1 MSKPAIV
8 GIDLGTTNS
17 CISIMQDNV
26 ATIIENQEGQR
37 TTPSVINISGEN
49 VIVGK
54 PAQRKLLTDPEHTI
68 FNVKRLI
75 GRKYADVKEY
85 TKRLPFSV
93 IDDNG
98 ELKIKV
104 DDKRYEPA
112 KLSSFVLSKLRSAAE
127 SFLSRPVKFAVIT
140 VPAYFNHTQRE
151 ETKKAGELAGLKVL
165 RVLNEPTSA
174 ALNHAITGHIAVY
187 DLGGGT
193 FDISILEK
201 SDNIFEVKATAG
213 DSFLGGDD
221 IDNTLTDF
229 LMERLKNGREMSDID
244 LAKIR
249 PRIKKAAESA
259 KKELSTQE
267 TVTIDIPYAYK
278 DTHFTYEL
286 KRAEFEDVV
295 APLIK
300 RTVKPCLKALKDA
313 NIDQVDHLV
322 LVGGMTRMPL
332 VRKLSEEIFN
342 RKPLFTASPDESVAQ
357 GAAIQAAI
365 LSGDVNKLLLDVTS
379 LSLGI
384 ETVGG
389 LMSTIVKRNSTLP
402 LKKSSVFTTS
412 EDNQEEVIV
421 NIYQGESENVKDN
434 CFLGKIILKDIKKAP
449 KGVPRIEVG
458 FEADVNGIYRVT
470 AKDLLT
476 GREQS
481 AEVTG
486 IQTKEKDVAEKMQDK
501 VDEKDEMVDKNDAN
515 KSNRFFD
522 LIQSLLSKNSQEV
535 VGDKNEEIL

>member
-1 MSKPAIV
+1 MNKPAIV

-17 CISIMQDNV
+17 CISIMQDSIP
-26 ATIIENQEGQR
+26 TIIENQEGQR
-37 TTPSVINISGEN
+37 TTPSVVNITGEN
-49 VIVGK
+49 VIAGK
-54 PAQRKLLTDPEHTI
+54 PAQRRLLTDPKHTI

-75 GRKYADVKEY
+75 GRKYADIEEY
-85 TKRLPFSV
+85 TRKLPFDV
-93 IDDNG
+93 YEEKDEI
-98 ELKIKV
+98 KIKV

-112 KLSSFVLSKLRSAAE
+112 KISSFVLSKLKSAAE
-127 SFLSRPVKFAVIT
+127 SYLNRPVKLAVIT

-151 ETKKAGELAGLKVL
+151 ATKKAGELAGLKVL

-221 IDNTLTDF
+221 VDNSLTDF
-229 LMERLKNGREMSDID
+229 LMRKLMDDKELSDEDLK
-244 LAKIR
+244 KIR
-249 PRIKKAAESA
+249 PRMKKAAESA

-267 TVTIDIPYAYK
+267 SVTISVPYAYK
-278 DTHFTYEL
+278 DTHFMHEL
-286 KRAEFEDVV
+286 GRAEFEDIV

-300 RTVKPCLKALKDA
+300 KTVKPCLKALKDA

-332 VRKLSEEIFN
+332 VRRLSEEIFK

-412 EDNQEEVIV
+412 EDDQEEVIV
-421 NIYQGESENVKDN
+421 NIYQGEDENVKNN
-434 CFLGKIILKDIKKAP
+434 CFLGKIILKNIKKAP

-470 AKDLLT
+470 ARDLLT
-476 GREQS
+476 GKEQS

-486 IQTKEKDVAEKMQDK
+486 IQSKEKEVVEKIQERME
-501 VDEKDEMVDKNDAN
+501 EKKELVDKTDTN
-515 KSNRFFD
+515 KSSRFFD
-522 LIQSLLSKNSQEV
+522 FVKNLLSNGSQGTV
-535 VGDKNEEIL
+535 DDKKEEIL